1 MPKTKNTY
9 NKKIFS
15 MLLEKARGDRTT
27 RQFANDCGISYVQ
40 MHKLELCGQENPP
53 TLKLLTKIA
62 ENSAAGV
69 DMEDLMFAAGL
80 TQNGEQS
87 STVLPK
93 RRKAPDI
100 QSMYEKLSAGQ
111 QKTVYDFVDYLLNFK
126 S

>member
-62 ENSAAGV
+62 QNSTGGV

-80 TQNGEQS
+80 SQAKEQGTS
-87 STVLPK
+87 LCRKP
-93 RRKAPDI
+93 RKAPDI
-100 QSMYEKLSAGQ
+100 QSMYEKLSSGQ